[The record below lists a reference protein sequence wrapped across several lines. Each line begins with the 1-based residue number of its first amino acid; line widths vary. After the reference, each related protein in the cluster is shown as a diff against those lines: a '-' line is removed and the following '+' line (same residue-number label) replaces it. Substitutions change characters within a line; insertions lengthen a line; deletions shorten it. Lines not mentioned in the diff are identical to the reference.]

1 MKPLFL
7 SMSAFGPYAEKEE
20 IDFSQLQNRK
30 FFLIHGPTGSGKTTL
45 LDAMCYAL
53 YGDTSGAMRSG
64 KMMRSNYADVSIP
77 TEILFDFAIGNTFYR
92 ICRHPEQEYR
102 KKRGEGTTIQK
113 ETADLF
119 LLDEQRQEVSV
130 LASGATRV
138 NEQVSS
144 LLGFKCDQFRQVVL
158 LPQGDF
164 RRLLT
169 ASSIERQEIMQTLFR
184 TEIYQMIEMKLKN
197 QADEIKKQFEELRR
211 QVIWVLQ
218 EANAQNEAELQGRL
232 TENQQKMSLLAE
244 QAAAL
249 QKNLQA
255 AQEEVTKG
263 RLAQQK
269 LTEYEQAILE
279 LTNLQGK
286 TAIVEQKRC
295 ELERAD
301 KAAGLFDAERNVLQL
316 REDVKT
322 LLEVYR
328 KSEGVFQL
336 ADKKRVKAREL
347 AAIEVDREE
356 ERENTRRQCLYLR
369 ELTNR
374 SKELILA
381 QQQERLAKQEFE
393 RIDALRQNTAK
404 QLQALEAELAAR
416 IEQRESLSAVAAERA
431 ERNAALE
438 ALQTVIDKR
447 KALANLRKEAEQME
461 QQLEQQ
467 KKRVAILEQNYF
479 QAKAALDVLRI
490 QWTNGQAAVMAQAL
504 HDGQPCPVC
513 GSHEHPQKAVS
524 AGVLPGEAEI
534 KAMQIQFEKIDA
546 EKMAGQLK
554 LTSLQTA
561 YQNLHAQVKDKE
573 EELSEDSRLLSETEA
588 LAAVAAA
595 QKRVADAETARNK
608 LTAYDSVI
616 HDNKEKKKQIADEHQ
631 SLELQHQTV
640 NANWRAAQA
649 IVCERAKAVP
659 EEYRQEMV
667 LRAAQQKA
675 DTCLRQLQEQHEAA
689 RKQAEEAEKS
699 FSSAK
704 TALQHTE
711 QDLKIKKQRLNQE
724 TVAFAERLTAAG
736 FADEAVYLAARKT
749 AGDRERL
756 RDAIQKF
763 DFNLAAALDRRTR
776 LLTETQ
782 GLAAPDLAG
791 LEEKLHIIQGQYNQ
805 NSGEQGKLTDVLVRE
820 KGWLTNLS
828 RLTKTLDELEK
839 EYETISVLAEVANGK
854 GINQY
859 GVTLQRFVLGA
870 LLDDV
875 ATAANLRLQKMS
887 RNRYYLQRTL
897 DRARRNSP
905 AGLELEVFDNNTGV
919 ARNVNTLSGGETFLA
934 SLSLALGL
942 ADVVQAYSG
951 GIRLDT
957 MFIDEGFGSLDPET
971 LDFAI
976 KTLLDLQQEG
986 RLIGI
991 ISHVPELKERIDTR
1005 LEISFT
1011 ARGSKAE
1018 FKIS

>member
-7 SMSAFGPYAEKEE
+7 SMSAFGPYAEKEV
-20 IDFSQLQNRK
+20 IDFSHLQNRK

-92 ICRHPEQEYR
+92 VCRHPEQEYR
-102 KKRGEGTTIQK
+102 KKRGEGTTVQK
-113 ETADLF
+113 EAADLF

-138 NEQVSS
+138 TEQICN

-184 TEIYQMIEMKLKN
+184 TEVYQMIEMKLKN
-197 QADEIKKQFEELRR
+197 KADEIKKQFEELRK
-211 QVIWVLQ
+211 QVVWILQ
-218 EANAQNEAELQGRL
+218 EADVQNEAELQDRL
-232 TENQQKMSLLAE
+232 TENQQKMNLLAA

-249 QKNLQA
+249 QKKLQA
-255 AQEEVTKG
+255 AHEDATKG
-263 RLAQQK
+263 RLVQQK
-269 LTEYEQAILE
+269 LMECEQATLE
-279 LTNLQGK
+279 LTNLQEK

-295 ELERAD
+295 ELERSD
-301 KAAGLFDAERNVLQL
+301 KAAGLFDAEKNVLQL
-316 REDVKT
+316 RDDVKT
-322 LLEVYR
+322 LLELYR
-328 KSEGVFQL
+328 KCEGSCQL
-336 ADKKRVKAREL
+336 ADKNRVQAREL
-347 AAIEVDREE
+347 AANEAAKEE
-356 ERENTRRQCLYLR
+356 ERETARRRCHYLQ
-369 ELTNR
+369 ELTGR
-374 SKELILA
+374 SKELLLA

-393 RIDALRQNTAK
+393 KMDGLRQNAAK
-404 QLQALEAELAAR
+404 RLQTMEMELAAH
-416 IEQRESLSAVAAERA
+416 IEQREALAAIAAERA
-431 ERNAALE
+431 ERNIALE
-438 ALQTVIDKR
+438 ALQTMIDKR
-447 KALANLRKEAEQME
+447 KTLVVLQKEAK
-461 QQLEQQ
+461 QLEQQ
-467 KKRVAILEQNYF
+467 LGQQIKSVAVLEQDYF
-479 QAKAALDVLRI
+479 QAKDKLDLLRT
-490 QWTNGQAAVMAQAL
+490 QWTNGQAAVMAHTLQK
-504 HDGQPCPVC
+504 GQPCPVC
-513 GSHEHPQKAVS
+513 GSHEHPQKAV
-524 AGVLPGEAEI
+524 AIGILPSEAEI
-534 KAMQIQFEKIDA
+534 KAIQIQFERIDA
-546 EKMAGQLK
+546 DKLAGQLK
-554 LTSLQTA
+554 LNSLQTA
-561 YQNLHAQVKDKE
+561 YQNLLAQAKAKE
-573 EELSEDSRLLSETEA
+573 EELSADNRLLSETEA
-588 LAAVAAA
+588 QSAVAAA
-595 QKRVADAETARNK
+595 QKQVAEAEAAQKK
-608 LTAYDSVI
+608 LITCDSVI
-616 HDNKEKKKQIADEHQ
+616 HDSKEKKKQIVDEHQ
-631 SLELQHQTV
+631 SLELQHQTA

-649 IVCERAKAVP
+649 IVCERANVVP
-659 EEYRQEMV
+659 EEYRQEMA

-675 DTCLRQLQEQHEAA
+675 DHCLKQLQEQHEAA
-689 RKQAEEAEKS
+689 RKKAEEAEKT

-711 QDLKIKKQRLNQE
+711 EDLKMKNERLKQE
-724 TVAFAERLTAAG
+724 TAAFTERLTAAG
-736 FADEAVYLAARKT
+736 FANEAVYLASRKT
-749 AGDRERL
+749 TGDRERL

-763 DFNLAAALDRRTR
+763 DFNLAAALDRQTR
-776 LLTETQ
+776 LLAETQ
-782 GLAAPDLAG
+782 GLATPDLAG
-791 LEEKLHIIQGQYNQ
+791 LEEKLRIIQEQYNQ
-805 NSGEQGKLTDVLVRE
+805 NSGEQGKLTDVLARE

-828 RLTKTLDELEK
+828 RLTLALDELEK
-839 EYETISVLAEVANGK
+839 EYEIVSVLAEVANGK

-875 ATAANLRLQKMS
+875 ASAANLRLQKMS
-887 RNRYYLQRTL
+887 RGRYYLQRTL
-897 DRARRNSP
+897 DRARRNSA

-1018 FKIS
+1018 FKIG